1 MEMHQSKSLDI
12 YIDGASRGNPGN
24 AGAGVVIKN
33 KKGEV
38 IKSLKKFLGE
48 TTNNVAEYMSLI
60 LALKEAKKLGCESV
74 SIYSDS
80 KLMVNQIKGIYKVRD
95 EKLNR
100 LKKKVD
106 ELLGAFRLERIEFIP
121 REENREA
128 DRLANSAIDLKV
140 DQMAA
145 GL

>member
-1 MEMHQSKSLDI
+1 METKQNKSLVI
-12 YIDGASRGNPGN
+12 YVDGAARGNPGD
-24 AGAGVVIKN
+24 AGAGVVIKD
-33 KKGEV
+33 KKGEI
-38 IKSLKKFLGE
+38 IKSLGKFLGE

-60 LALKEAKKLGCESV
+60 LALKEAKRLGGKSL

-80 KLMVNQIKGIYKVRD
+80 KLMVNQIKGVYKVRD

-100 LKKKVD
+100 LKKEVD
-106 ELLGAFRLERIEFIP
+106 ELLRAFRLEKIEFIP

-128 DRLANSAIDLKV
+128 DRLANNAIDLKV